1 MLTADETDK
10 GWTGSMIK
18 LVASDIDGTLLP
30 EGTDKINPEIF
41 GVIRQLK
48 EKGIIF
54 AAASGRHYTSMR
66 RLFEPVK
73 DDIIF
78 IGQNGASVTCRG
90 CSMQEYDMDWQ
101 LVCEWVREVRQIPGI
116 SFNLETRDRFIS
128 ESTDPEYIRLE
139 VEGYKTKLEM
149 MEDVLAEEARIT
161 KMSIYHKSDIQQI
174 AREIK
179 PRWAD
184 RMYCTI
190 AGDIWLDF
198 MHPDANKGNAL
209 RGVQKALRIRPE
221 ETMAFG
227 DNENDVEMLRSAGES
242 YAVANAV
249 PVVKEA
255 ARHMTDSNVNDG
267 VLKVLKTLL

>member
-1 MLTADETDK
+1 
-10 GWTGSMIK
+10 MIK

-249 PVVKEA
+249 PVVKKA